1 MKTYLLTLIVLSF
14 LSGALLWL
22 FSSSKYEK
30 HLRYLCSLVLLICLA
45 APLKDIFSGNLSSL
59 FPTFEQSS
67 TVYASS
73 YGARLRQVGAEALE
87 KELTAAV
94 ASGADLDEQDF
105 TLRAHI
111 ALDGTDLS
119 LTSVEVTLHTVKAVA
134 AREKIRS
141 LLLRDLSEQIILNFT
156 EDLS

>member
-30 HLRYLCSLVLLICLA
+30 HLRYLCSLVLLLCLA
-45 APLKDIFSGNLSSL
+45 APLKEVFAGNLASL

-67 TVYASS
+67 EEYESG

-94 ASGADLDEQDF
+94 ANGAGLETKDF
-105 TLRAHI
+105 TVKAHI
-111 ALDGTDLS
+111 SLAETDLS
-119 LTSVEVTLHTVKAVA
+119 LTSVEVLLHTVKAVA
-134 AREKIRS
+134 SREKIRS
-141 LLLRDLSEQIILNFT
+141 LLTDDLTGQIHLVFT